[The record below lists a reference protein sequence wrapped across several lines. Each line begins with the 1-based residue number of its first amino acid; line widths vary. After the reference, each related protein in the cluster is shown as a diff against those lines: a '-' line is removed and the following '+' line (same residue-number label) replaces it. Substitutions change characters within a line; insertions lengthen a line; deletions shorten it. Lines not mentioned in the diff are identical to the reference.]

1 MTTLTLITPRR
12 TVLASA
18 TFVVALALAWQ
29 AGVLRGIAPGHV
41 GASAPTGP
49 PAAPGAAAPSQVI
62 AEGRVV
68 AYPGAEVVVGTDLP
82 GTIVRLPVEEKQP
95 VRRGQLLAE
104 LRADDLRAELDQARA
119 GVAEAEADVR
129 LYELETERA
138 GRLVAEAVES
148 PQYADLQRRNL
159 DAARAR
165 RETALAAVR
174 RLEAQ
179 LDKTRILAPIDG
191 TVVERRIDRGESVE
205 AGATLLTIAD
215 LDRLRIEAEVD
226 EFDAARVR
234 LGASVTIVAEG
245 YDGRSWRGVVET
257 IPDRVVPREFKM
269 RDPSRPSDTRVLLVK
284 IAFAEPTELKL
295 GQRVEISID

>member
-18 TFVVALALAWQ
+18 TLVVALALAWQ
-29 AGVLRGIAPGHV
+29 AGIVRRIAPGSA
-41 GASAPTGP
+41 GASASAA
-49 PAAPGAAAPSQVI
+49 PAAPGHASPSRVV

-68 AYPGAEVVVGTDLP
+68 AYPGAEVVVGTDLA
-82 GTIVRLPVEEKQP
+82 GTIARLPVEEEQV
-95 VRRGQLLAE
+95 VRRGQLVAE

-179 LDKTRILAPIDG
+179 LDKTRIVAPIDG

-215 LDRLRIEAEVD
+215 LERLRIEAEVD

-234 LGASVTIVAEG
+234 SGAPVTIVAEG
-245 YDGRSWRGVVET
+245 YDGRTWRGAVET

-284 IAFAEPTELKL
+284 IAFAEPNELKL